1 MPQADPVQHRHPAEI
16 QQLHETA
23 LAGTGVTS
31 RFVRTDNGAAVHV
44 LEGGAGTPVV
54 LVHGS
59 VSAGLFWLP
68 LLTHLRGVRALAPNR
83 PGQRLSDPV
92 DMPTKQI
99 RNAAVMWLEQLL
111 DALELPTAT
120 LVGHSMGG
128 LWSLWFAMARPER
141 VDRLVMIGTPA
152 LPGTK
157 APLPFRV
164 LATPGSG
171 ALIYEQEQTPAS
183 VLRFAGMLGE
193 RQATTRYPYLMD
205 LMVATGRDPTAHA
218 AGRPE
223 VRTIVPPTAL
233 LTRDGFRPSARVRA
247 EELRGLD
254 VQTLVIWGENDPVGT
269 VESARQATALMPDS
283 RFESF
288 PGGHLPFLDN
298 PEDIRASL
306 NRFIVPDTVSKHDT
320 RPPVRDSRIK
330 SSA

>member
-1 MPQADPVQHRHPAEI
+1 MPQADPVQHRHSAEI

-68 LLTHLRGVRALAPNR
+68 VLKHLRGVRALAPDR
-83 PGQRLSDPV
+83 PGQGLSDPV

-171 ALIYEQEQTPAS
+171 TLIYEQEQTPAS
-183 VLRFAGMLGE
+183 VLRFAGK
-193 RQATTRYPYLMD
+193 
-205 LMVATGRDPTAHA
+205 
-218 AGRPE
+218 
-223 VRTIVPPTAL
+223 
-233 LTRDGFRPSARVRA
+233 
-247 EELRGLD
+247 
-254 VQTLVIWGENDPVGT
+254 VG
-269 VESARQATALMPDS
+269 S
-283 RFESF
+283 
-288 PGGHLPFLDN
+288 
-298 PEDIRASL
+298 
-306 NRFIVPDTVSKHDT
+306 
-320 RPPVRDSRIK
+320 
-330 SSA
+330 